1 MGSVHRVRMIV
12 GERRAG
18 AEVHSIGDQHQVP
31 VPVPVAVGV
40 SLCLAVDPDVGRER
54 YRPGRWHLGGE
65 K

>member
-1 MGSVHRVRMIV
+1 MIV

-18 AEVHSIGDQHQVP
+18 AEVHSIGDQHQV
-31 VPVPVAVGV
+31 AV